1 MHNRLD
7 IIADVR
13 NLLEDLWLDDF
24 EVLEIV
30 PEDVV
35 VVDMDVVV
43 PVRS

>member
-7 IIADVR
+7 IIANIR

-35 VVDMDVVV
+35 VVDTDVVV